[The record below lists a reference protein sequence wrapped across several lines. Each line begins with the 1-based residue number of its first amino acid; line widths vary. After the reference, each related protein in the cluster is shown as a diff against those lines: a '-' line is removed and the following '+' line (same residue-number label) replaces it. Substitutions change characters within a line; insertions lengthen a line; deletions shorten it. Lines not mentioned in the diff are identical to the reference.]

1 MTDYSPQWAG
11 LVKPHEHNDIYQRAK
26 ERLFEGDKQ
35 EINLAVGAL
44 TTIKNLGDAGAHEA
58 LAKLGLFLSGQTQ
71 DFTRLMIL
79 DSRQERQKE

>member
-11 LVKPHEHNDIYQRAK
+11 LVKPHQHNDIYQRAK
-26 ERLFEGDKQ
+26 EKLSDDDAE
-35 EINLAVGAL
+35 EINLMVGAL

-58 LAKLGLFLSGQTQ
+58 LAKLGLFLNGQTQ

-79 DSRQERQKE
+79 DSRKERQKE